1 VEQTFAGIQAELRR
15 ETGRDPPL
23 MHTPHSMFSMLCDVF
38 EQEFPNSMPRQAV
51 EDMLLRLQT
60 SHDGV
65 A

>member
-1 VEQTFAGIQAELRR
+1 
-15 ETGRDPPL
+15 
-23 MHTPHSMFSMLCDVF
+23 MLCDVF